1 MSDKEFIIRSL
12 EKVDRRIRT
21 NRLLRELPFGLSVLL
36 VIPVLFKVLDLFRP
50 FRGLTVAG
58 VLTVWLMAT
67 AAYVVWRISKKT
79 TLSHAAAALDH
90 KGLMHDQIKSAYW
103 FMTNPNAV

>member
-21 NRLLRELPFGLSVLL
+21 NRLLRELAFGLSVLL

-58 VLTVWLMAT
+58 VLTVWLIGA
-67 AAYVVWRISKKT
+67 AAYVVWRMSLRT
-79 TLSHAAAALDH
+79 PLSHAAAALDQ
-90 KGLMHDQIKSAYW
+90 KAVMHDEINSAYW
-103 FMTNPNAV
+103 FVTNP